1 MAIDKHSQTWFTI
14 ENEIKNLIEEYRG
27 FLEAAAGDK
36 IPHFQGRIAACR
48 KILSMAD
55 KTGNGD

>member
-1 MAIDKHSQTWFTI
+1 MIDKHSQTWFTI

-27 FLEAAAGDK
+27 FLEGASGDK

-48 KILSMAD
+48 KILSMPD
-55 KTGNGD
+55 RVVDGG